1 MTTASRAE
9 SNRVLRKWCAPV
21 TGDVLSIGS
30 GDDAD
35 RQGAHYRDYF
45 TSASSYTTSEV
56 VEGCDL
62 VLDVMNPGKLGRKWD
77 AIFCS
82 GVLEHVNDPDA
93 ALDGMKS
100 LLRKKGTLLLG
111 VPFRQAIHRAPE
123 DFWRWTEHGIRV
135 LLERHGYTVEQVVPI
150 DGGVANFPAAYWIR
164 AHVG

>member
-1 MTTASRAE
+1 MTTSSRAL
-9 SNRVLRKWCAPV
+9 SNNLLRKWCPKV

-35 RQGAHYRDYF
+35 RQGSHYRDYF

-123 DFWRWTEHGIRV
+123 DFWRWTEHGLRV
-135 LLERHGYTVEQVVPI
+135 ILERHGYTVEQIVPI
-150 DGGVANFPAAYWIR
+150 DGPANFPAAYWVLAR
-164 AHVG
+164 VG